1 MHFDKVSHTL
11 GEVTRRALLGDLHF
25 APGTMSVEKYEQVD
39 RAVAPILAV
48 IASKSSGRGW
58 NWLAHLA
65 DELGWALVE
74 AHHGPLRVGLFGIE
88 VEDILHAGDIVAS
101 IWGMHHMSLRHG
113 FSSFSAKRRRTVS
126 RDRQSCPVSLT
137 IAPASNSRVQRARPS
152 GGVEQAVAT
161 RSASSFPVSLRV
173 APGRGS
179 SLNAAARLPST
190 KRRLVL

>member
-48 IASKSSGRGW
+48 IASKSSRRGW

-88 VEDILHAGDIVAS
+88 S
-101 IWGMHHMSLRHG
+101 RT
-113 FSSFSAKRRRTVS
+113 SSM
-126 RDRQSCPVSLT
+126 
-137 IAPASNSRVQRARPS
+137 RA
-152 GGVEQAVAT
+152 T
-161 RSASSFPVSLRV
+161 
-173 APGRGS
+173 
-179 SLNAAARLPST
+179 
-190 KRRLVL
+190 

>member
-1 MHFDKVSHTL
+1 MDFDKVSHTL

-25 APGTMSVEKYEQVD
+25 APGTMSVEKYEKVD

-65 DELGWALVE
+65 DQLGWALVE

-88 VEDILHAGDIVAS
+88 VEDILHAGDIVA
-101 IWGMHHMSLRHG
+101 IDLGNAPHVLAPRLQLVLDQATAHRL
-113 FSSFSAKRRRTVS
+113 A
-126 RDRQSCPVSLT
+126 RQAVVPGQFDHR
-137 IAPASNSRVQRARPS
+137 ASQQLQGPARPALWRR
-152 GGVEQAVAT
+152 GAGRRHQC
-161 RSASSFPVSLRV
+161 ASSFPVSLRV

-179 SLNAAARLPST
+179 SL
-190 KRRLVL
+190 

>member
-74 AHHGPLRVGLFGIE
+74 AHHGPLRVRSGSQGSAQGVITRDMLESIPMPVPPIPE
-88 VEDILHAGDIVAS
+88 QERIVELLDAADE
-101 IWGMHHMSLRHG
+101 LRKLRAEADH
-113 FSSFSAKRRRTVS
+113 RT
-126 RDRQSCPVSLT
+126 
-137 IAPASNSRVQRARPS
+137 
-152 GGVEQAVAT
+152 
-161 RSASSFPVSLRV
+161 
-173 APGRGS
+173 
-179 SLNAAARLPST
+179 
-190 KRRLVL
+190 